1 MATPEKL
8 WWTDDQVT
16 CEGGPSPNTD
26 LEPEVALLWSCDQ
39 SADEGSS
46 QRASVRSA
54 LLMETGPGPGFSG
67 ELVLAVLEAEVLVSW
82 RHT

>member
-1 MATPEKL
+1 M
-8 WWTDDQVT
+8 T

-26 LEPEVALLWSCDQ
+26 LEPEVALLWSRDQ

-54 LLMETGPGPGFSG
+54 LLMETGPGFSG
-67 ELVLAVLEAEVLVSW
+67 ELVLAILEAEVFVSW
-82 RHT
+82 RHR